1 MEENDSQS
9 HDMEQFFAPLI
20 GPNFIG
26 ARVRHLTRHTKD
38 LPEVN
43 AHFLYPAFQNDRPAI
58 DALVDALKYCILPF
72 CTTKEELAKA
82 KRADEAFPYGS
93 PEIQRLLETAKRR
106 FILSTKGPSKSGEG
120 GELLLFA
127 FIEHFLQAPII
138 LSKMRLKTSARMPV
152 HGADGVHARWDSKN
166 NRLVIIFGESKV
178 HASCPSAIKA
188 AAKSVGDFA
197 NNVNDRKTYELQ
209 LTTDHIDLDGFPEG
223 AKTELLRYL
232 HPFATQEANRREDRF
247 AILLAYESAVYGELE
262 DVDSAELAF
271 VERYREDLE
280 HVLGHAKLHLKEH
293 KVSLRHVD
301 LFLFPL
307 PNVQTFRDQFKDA
320 LRV

>member
-1 MEENDSQS
+1 MEEKDSRS
-9 HDMEQFFAPLI
+9 TGMERFFAPLI
-20 GPNFIG
+20 GPSFID
-26 ARVRHLTRHTKD
+26 ARVRRLTRHTED
-38 LPEVN
+38 LPEVS

-58 DALVDALKYCILPF
+58 EALVDALKYCILPF

-82 KRADEAFPYGS
+82 KRADAAFPYGS

-106 FILSTKGPSKSGEG
+106 FMRATKSGEG

-138 LSKMRLKTSARMPV
+138 LSKMRLKTSTRMPV

-178 HASCPSAIKA
+178 HASCSSAIKA

-197 NNVNDRKTYELQ
+197 NNVDDRKTYELQ

-223 AKTELLRYL
+223 ARTELLRYL
-232 HPFATQEANRREDRF
+232 HPFATHEANRREDRF
-247 AILLAYESAVYGELE
+247 AILLAYESAAYGELE

-271 VERYREDLE
+271 AERYREDLE
-280 HVLGHAKLHLKEH
+280 HVLRHARSHLKEH

-301 LFLFPL
+301 LFVFPL
-307 PNVQTFRDQFKDA
+307 PNVGQFRKQFEDA